1 MAAHHLKRSQGAR
14 FGVYAGRVLLQYA
27 RCAVALIYLPCKT
40 LGLVKITRWP
50 LHVESWRIWNYQ
62 PREFFKLTRLCHFN
76 VSVSRNGFGDT
87 CEELELSS
95 IGEIIGITKAA
106 DLVDPDEGKM
116 DISIE
121 TRVPPAHTIGKPRKA
136 LRIQVFLVIR
146 SSFFARQIPL
156 VFYSALDWEVT
167 NQEKN
172 SRDPPTESQSGKE
185 MKQ

>member
-1 MAAHHLKRSQGAR
+1 MKLFQRLTMQEDRKKKGSPVA
-14 FGVYAGRVLLQYA
+14 VY
-27 RCAVALIYLPCKT
+27 
-40 LGLVKITRWP
+40 
-50 LHVESWRIWNYQ
+50 
-62 PREFFKLTRLCHFN
+62 REMI
-76 VSVSRNGFGDT
+76 FGDT

-106 DLVDPDEGKM
+106 DLVDSDEGKM

-185 MKQ
+185 MKR

>member
-1 MAAHHLKRSQGAR
+1 MKLFQRLTMQEDRKKKDSPVA
-14 FGVYAGRVLLQYA
+14 VY
-27 RCAVALIYLPCKT
+27 
-40 LGLVKITRWP
+40 
-50 LHVESWRIWNYQ
+50 
-62 PREFFKLTRLCHFN
+62 REMI
-76 VSVSRNGFGDT
+76 FGDT

-121 TRVPPAHTIGKPRKA
+121 TRVPPAHIIGKSRKA